1 MKQWYHFEKNKT
13 NFNGDPTV
21 LPQKKLK
28 FAKQSKLFKYVARI
42 TKLISVYFVEFNIYL
57 NYIQL
62 YLYSIQLSHN
72 FIKFSFSNFG
82 LKKKHFIRHFQ
93 SKIRELEKKLELQNV
108 HHEELLLE
116 MAAIKR
122 SSQQRTSLPGIYN
135 TSSWKKPAASNQ
147 EVQTSPESNA
157 SGTRNQILS
166 CTLTNK
172 NTVAQCKNPLM

>member
-1 MKQWYHFEKNKT
+1 MRDVSERRKELEKEQNEAMVSLREKQNELQWRSTCSAPEKVKICETIEALQVCAMWLTYSVVTLWLIFHSNY
-13 NFNGDPTV
+13 
-21 LPQKKLK
+21 
-28 FAKQSKLFKYVARI
+28 LFK
-42 TKLISVYFVEFNIYL
+42 
-57 NYIQL
+57 
-62 YLYSIQLSHN
+62 
-72 FIKFSFSNFG
+72 
-82 LKKKHFIRHFQ
+82 Q

-157 SGTRNQILS
+157 SGTRNHQIII
-166 CTLTNK
+166 
-172 NTVAQCKNPLM
+172 

>member
-42 TKLISVYFVEFNIYL
+42 TKLISVYFVEFNIYF

-72 FIKFSFSNFG
+72 FIMFSFSNFG
-82 LKKKHFIRHFQ
+82 LKKKNILFATFSQ
-93 SKIRELEKKLELQNV
+93 KFENSKRNWNYKMCTTKSCFWKWQPSNVVLNKELVYPVFTTQVRGKNRPHQTKKYKHL
-108 HHEELLLE
+108 
-116 MAAIKR
+116 
-122 SSQQRTSLPGIYN
+122 
-135 TSSWKKPAASNQ
+135 
-147 EVQTSPESNA
+147 
-157 SGTRNQILS
+157 RNQMHQVPETKF
-166 CTLTNK
+166 CH
-172 NTVAQCKNPLM
+172 VP